1 MTHCSDDDLVLHYY
15 AEPCDVDVD
24 AHLATCAECAT
35 RYRALS
41 TALAAVADDVPTR
54 GESYGDDVWRAIA
67 PALKTRR
74 SWVPPRA
81 ARWTLAL
88 AATLALIGSG
98 YVVGRLSTP
107 STPGGGGSRVA
118 ADTAD
123 EQARRRILLL
133 SVAEHLERSDRVL
146 TDIMNT
152 SDVDIADEQQW
163 AEDLISASRLYR
175 QDALQANESAVAG
188 VLDELERTL
197 LDIVHRPAGVQE
209 SDLEAIRMR
218 IDAAAL
224 LFKVR
229 VMSSDIRERQGES

>member
-15 AEPCDVDVD
+15 GEPCDVDR
-24 AHLATCAECAT
+24 HLATCAECAA

-41 TALAAVADDVPTR
+41 TTLTAVADAVPAR
-54 GESYGDDVWRAIA
+54 GESYGDQVWRAIA
-67 PALKTRR
+67 PALRTRR

-81 ARWTLAL
+81 ARWTLAM

-98 YVVGRLSTP
+98 YVVGRLSAPTP
-107 STPGGGGSRVA
+107 RTIGGSRVA
-118 ADTAD
+118 LDTTD
-123 EQARRRILLL
+123 EDARRRILLL
-133 SVAEHLERSDRVL
+133 SVADHLERSDRVL

-163 AEDLISASRLYR
+163 ADDLISANRLYR
-175 QDALQANESAVAG
+175 QDAFAANESAVAG

-197 LDIVHRPAGVQE
+197 LDIVHRPDGVRE